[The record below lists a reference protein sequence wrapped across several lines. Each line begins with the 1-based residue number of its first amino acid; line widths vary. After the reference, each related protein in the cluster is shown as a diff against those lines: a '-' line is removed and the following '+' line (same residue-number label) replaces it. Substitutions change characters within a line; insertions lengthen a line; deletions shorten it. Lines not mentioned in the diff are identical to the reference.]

1 MNKKQHIW
9 LPYTQMQQAPKQL
22 QVKKTRGSKIFLQD
36 GTVLIDGIASWW
48 SVAHGYNH
56 PHICKKIRKQLSLFP
71 HIMMAG
77 LKSQETYRL
86 AERLSKI
93 TPKNLN
99 KVFFS
104 DSGST
109 AIEVAMKMAIQF
121 YINKKQPAKTKF
133 ISFTNA
139 YNGDTTG
146 SMSLADLSSGMHQK
160 FKRSLL
166 KNYCI
171 KLPKNENQLNE
182 FESIIIKLKDQIAGI
197 FIEPLVQCAGGM
209 IFHQT
214 KILQHI
220 FQISKKHDLLF
231 IADECAV
238 GFWRTG
244 LPFACNHANISPD
257 IMVLGKA
264 LTGGF
269 MTLAA
274 TVASDIIYEAFLG
287 DNLDMALMHGPTF
300 MGNPLACAAANASLD
315 LFEKEDYTQKVINI
329 SNLMNQHL
337 SNIKNKHIID
347 IRILGAI
354 GVIETDLSIEEIF
367 QLRKEFTKY
376 NVWLR
381 PFVNVIYIMP
391 ALNIAKKEL
400 LFILKK
406 ISDVINNLK

>member
-1 MNKKQHIW
+1 
-9 LPYTQMQQAPKQL
+9 MQQAPKQL

-77 LKSQETYRL
+77 FKSQETYRL

-381 PFVNVIYIMP
+381 PFINVIYIMP